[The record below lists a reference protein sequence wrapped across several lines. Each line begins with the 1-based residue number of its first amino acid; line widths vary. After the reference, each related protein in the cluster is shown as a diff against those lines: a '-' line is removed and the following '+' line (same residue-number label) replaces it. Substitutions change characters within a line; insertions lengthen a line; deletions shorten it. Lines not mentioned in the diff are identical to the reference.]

1 MAADIISSYDDRI
14 IAVPPSYNP
23 SLMLYEGGNVVFR
36 SGWGVNDNYVLFLAE
51 HGQAR
56 TAGGGHEHP
65 DGLSFIYYDYGQ
77 LLALDSGYIK
87 WEEHDLV
94 NHGRNH
100 NIVLVDGKGPEPAPL
115 GLGAGGEDAFFTSF
129 IPTHFF
135 DYALAWTKHHDT
147 MHTRALLFPWKRY
160 LIVAD
165 ELDTL
170 SHFSHDYQLLFHG
183 NGGGTTGGT
192 FEQQPDGGV
201 WINNKAKMKAVVA
214 SPEGTPSFRAYEDWH
229 GLEYGQKLIHA
240 VLESTVRGK
249 DIRFLSVLYPADINM
264 QFPKILTLPGIGNGS
279 AILVDELNSISVTRL
294 QAAGKRGEIWTM
306 QSPAEYPAVPVF
318 SSDADMA
325 FIETDPGTGELK
337 TMFLE
342 DFSLLISGQ
351 EPIVVSS
358 SRASITINY
367 NPDIILGSILCKSE
381 CTVDFYAGKEP
392 IGVSGQSVK
401 GYMYIPG
408 TGVTRVTFSGAGW
421 FSIEMEY
428 SIPLAQLLGLRPL
441 IN

>member
-1 MAADIISSYDDRI
+1 
-14 IAVPPSYNP
+14 
-23 SLMLYEGGNVVFR
+23 
-36 SGWGVNDNYVLFLAE
+36 
-51 HGQAR
+51 
-56 TAGGGHEHP
+56 
-65 DGLSFIYYDYGQ
+65 
-77 LLALDSGYIK
+77 
-87 WEEHDLV
+87 
-94 NHGRNH
+94 
-100 NIVLVDGKGPEPAPL
+100 
-115 GLGAGGEDAFFTSF
+115 
-129 IPTHFF
+129 
-135 DYALAWTKHHDT
+135 
-147 MHTRALLFPWKRY
+147 
-160 LIVAD
+160 
-165 ELDTL
+165 
-170 SHFSHDYQLLFHG
+170 LFHG

-229 GLEYGQKLIHA
+229 GLEYGQKLTHA
-240 VLESTVRGK
+240 VLESTVSGK

-294 QAAGKRGEIWTM
+294 QAAGKRGAIWTM
-306 QSPAEYPAVPVF
+306 RSPAEYPAVPVF

-342 DFSLLISGQ
+342 DFSLLISAQ

-367 NPDIILGSILCKSE
+367 NLDVILGSILCKSE

-401 GYMYIPG
+401 GYMYIPRS
-408 TGVTRVTFSGAGW
+408 GVTRVTFSGAGW